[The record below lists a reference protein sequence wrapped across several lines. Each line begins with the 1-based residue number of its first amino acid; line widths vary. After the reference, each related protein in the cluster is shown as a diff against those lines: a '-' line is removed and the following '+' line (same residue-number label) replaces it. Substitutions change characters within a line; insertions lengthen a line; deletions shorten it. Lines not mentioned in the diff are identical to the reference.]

1 MLDKIHD
8 AVIIYNP
15 ASGRRQHKRVQDIE
29 AARRVLQDAGI
40 SAEAIATTCAGSAT
54 EIARNAVREGRQL
67 VIVCGG
73 DGTIN
78 EAVNGLAGSN
88 VPLAVLPGGTANI
101 LAKELGIPWNI
112 PKAARLIARGRLVRV
127 ALGEIAWNENGDSL
141 KKTRHFL
148 CVSGAGPD
156 GAIVH
161 GVDMAKK
168 LRMGILAYWQEGLR
182 QFFTYGFPR
191 FRVRSCEHE
200 MTASLIV
207 IGRTKY
213 YGGPFCITTG
223 ASLFEDAFEIVAYE
237 GQNRFGVL
245 MCLPAIWLGCLRRV
259 PRIHA
264 WKTTELTC
272 DAIDAEEIF
281 SQVDGEVAAVLPV
294 QFRIVPDALTLVLP
308 PERFRRST
316 SRSLVA
322 RLLGMT
328 TKYCY
333 FLFLGGIVVIA
344 G

>member
-15 ASGRRQHKRVQDIE
+15 ASGRRQHKMHDIE
-29 AARRVLQDAGI
+29 EAIRVLNDAGI
-40 SAEAIATTCAGSAT
+40 TAEAVATAHAGSAT
-54 EIARNAVREGRQL
+54 EIARKAVRDGRQM

-78 EAVNGLAGSN
+78 EAVNGLAGSR
-88 VPLAVLPGGTANI
+88 VPMAVLPAGTANI
-101 LAKELGIPWNI
+101 LAKEIGIPWNI
-112 PKAARLIARGRLVRV
+112 PKAARLIAGGQLVRV
-127 ALGEIAWNENGDSL
+127 ALGEMAWNEDLTDGSAL
-141 KKTRHFL
+141 KTRHFL

-161 GVDMAKK
+161 GVDAAKK

-191 FRVRSCEHE
+191 FRVQSREHE

-207 IGRTKY
+207 VGRTKY
-213 YGGPFCITTG
+213 YGGPFRITTG

-237 GQNRFGVL
+237 GRNRFGVL

-259 PRIHA
+259 PGIHA

-272 DAIDAEEIF
+272 ETIEPEEIF
-281 SQVDGEVAAVLPV
+281 SQVDGEAAAALPLR
-294 QFRIVPDALTLVLP
+294 FRIVPDALTLVV
-308 PERFRRST
+308 PE
-316 SRSLVA
+316 
-322 RLLGMT
+322 GT
-328 TKYCY
+328 TIPNK
-333 FLFLGGIVVIA
+333 
-344 G
+344 